1 MIILRNK
8 LFFNYENFAKK
19 HGQEAADRLRK
30 ERSEIAKNLLA
41 ERNENNNGFFGGLKE
56 NLECTR
62 KYHPNG
68 DDRITSMTSNGIKTV
83 RKEGESAEKF
93 YYRHR
98 NDRHEAAIKRAQ
110 EQAKA
115 AESRVLIPESIKQN
129 PTEVKNSMEKM
140 SSWKAPSKKERI
152 RGIFYKDGKL
162 TTAGKAGLGIAG
174 GAALTGAGIYA
185 YKKYKNRRRNRE

>member
-8 LFFNYENFAKK
+8 LFFDYASFAKK

-30 ERSEIAKNLLA
+30 ERGEIAKNLLA
-41 ERNENNNGFFGGLKE
+41 ERNEHNNGFLGGLKE
-56 NLECTR
+56 NLEFTR

-68 DDRITSMTSNGIKTV
+68 DDRVSSITTNGIKTV
-83 RKEGESAEKF
+83 RKGGESAEKF

-98 NDRHEAAIKRAQ
+98 GDRHEAAIKRAQ

-115 AESRVLIPESIKQN
+115 AESRALIPESIKQN
-129 PTEVKNSMEKM
+129 PTEVKNS
-140 SSWKAPSKKERI
+140 KERI
-152 RGIFYKDGKL
+152 RGIFYKNGKL

-174 GAALTGAGIYA
+174 GAALAGAGYLGYKA
-185 YKKYKNRRRNRE
+185 YKKHKNSKKETK